1 MAFNFRPKNTNEI
14 LKKKKKSSE
23 SAASVYEFVNKNY
36 GETIVLDPTKDF
48 NVIKI
53 PRTVEKKDNIATIKR
68 KMAAQFDIKNLNI
81 SFGNGSGAGGSNMN
95 AADTAMQENATRFV
109 CEQFIDG
116 RGMPTGDLI
125 AKIYPKYD
133 DAWHTTFEMQASS
146 LKKWLGSNRGYEYSR
161 DKGIMPYLE
170 GIAINKC
177 GVSTKDSWNPADIY
191 LVKIQQK
198 ARIMTEL
205 KTIGDFKL
213 SPKQK
218 LDMLNNYMRRLFIK
232 RELIGISLKKLGKS
246 ASLEETNVTTLNT
259 INDISIMRGSIKLNL
274 DLARNDEFNTGEL
287 AFKINVGGK
296 EVNVQVRAFSGGVRE
311 STQMDMTGQGAAAKL
326 GKVSSKEAIDPFL
339 STVGLKRRMG
349 SQIPAVGKFSE
360 SNIKSYVLEQ
370 KKLSSLTIGG
380 STIDFGSDD
389 WEDTMRRVVELEKE
403 NNRVASQLSAKL
415 QCFQWLTILK
425 TIDQRGKLEDFL
437 SILYYGAKKQYE
449 TAGPFLK
456 IS

>member
-68 KMAAQFDIKNLNI
+68 KMTAQFDIKNLNI

-177 GVSTKDSWNPADIY
+177 
-191 LVKIQQK
+191 
-198 ARIMTEL
+198 
-205 KTIGDFKL
+205 
-213 SPKQK
+213 
-218 LDMLNNYMRRLFIK
+218 
-232 RELIGISLKKLGKS
+232 
-246 ASLEETNVTTLNT
+246 
-259 INDISIMRGSIKLNL
+259 
-274 DLARNDEFNTGEL
+274 
-287 AFKINVGGK
+287 
-296 EVNVQVRAFSGGVRE
+296 
-311 STQMDMTGQGAAAKL
+311 
-326 GKVSSKEAIDPFL
+326 
-339 STVGLKRRMG
+339 
-349 SQIPAVGKFSE
+349 
-360 SNIKSYVLEQ
+360 
-370 KKLSSLTIGG
+370 
-380 STIDFGSDD
+380 
-389 WEDTMRRVVELEKE
+389 
-403 NNRVASQLSAKL
+403 
-415 QCFQWLTILK
+415 
-425 TIDQRGKLEDFL
+425 
-437 SILYYGAKKQYE
+437 
-449 TAGPFLK
+449 
-456 IS
+456 

>member
-1 MAFNFRPKNTNEI
+1 M
-14 LKKKKKSSE
+14 
-23 SAASVYEFVNKNY
+23 
-36 GETIVLDPTKDF
+36 
-48 NVIKI
+48 
-53 PRTVEKKDNIATIKR
+53 
-68 KMAAQFDIKNLNI
+68 
-81 SFGNGSGAGGSNMN
+81 
-95 AADTAMQENATRFV
+95 
-109 CEQFIDG
+109 
-116 RGMPTGDLI
+116 
-125 AKIYPKYD
+125 
-133 DAWHTTFEMQASS
+133 
-146 LKKWLGSNRGYEYSR
+146 
-161 DKGIMPYLE
+161 
-170 GIAINKC
+170 
-177 GVSTKDSWNPADIY
+177 
-191 LVKIQQK
+191 QQK

>member
-23 SAASVYEFVNKNY
+23 TAAQVYEFVNKNY
-36 GETIVLDPTKDF
+36 GDTIVLDPTKDF

-68 KMAAQFDIKNLNI
+68 KMSAQFSIKGMNI
-81 SFGNGSGAGGSNMN
+81 AFGNGSGAGGSNMN

-109 CEQFIDG
+109 CEEFIEN
-116 RGMPTGDLI
+116 RAMPSGDKI

-133 DAWHTTFEMQASS
+133 DTWHTTFEMQASS

-170 GIAINKC
+170 GIAMNKC

-191 LVKIQQK
+191 LVKKQQK
-198 ARIMTEL
+198 ARIMTEM
-205 KTIGDFKL
+205 KTIGDL
-213 SPKQK
+213 NLDTKQK

-232 RELIGISLKKLGKS
+232 RELIGVSLKKLGKS
-246 ASLEETNVTTLNT
+246 ASLEETNVTALTT
-259 INDISIMRGSIKLNL
+259 INDISIMRSSIKLNL
-274 DLARNDEFNTGEL
+274 DLAKNDEFNTGEL

-311 STQMDMTGQGAAAKL
+311 STQMDMTAQGAAAKL

-339 STVGLKRRMG
+339 SKVGLKRRMG
-349 SQIPAVGKFSE
+349 SQIPAVGRFSE

-380 STIDFGSDD
+380 STIDFGSND
-389 WEDTMRRVVELEKE
+389 WEDTLRRAVELEKE

-425 TIDQRGKLEDFL
+425 TIEQRGKLEEFL